1 MSDFI
6 DLQGN
11 TSEERNSWLKQLLS
25 NGVYEITFTKVNG
38 ETRVMPC
45 TLDAGRLP
53 PATVKE
59 NKNTKERKTDT
70 ISVWCVDKN
79 EWRSF
84 KVMNVTEIKP
94 ILIL

>member
-1 MSDFI
+1 MEQI
-6 DLQGN
+6 TLQGD
-11 TSEERNSWLKQLLS
+11 SVDERNSWLKQLLS

-45 TLDAGRLP
+45 TLDAGQLP
-53 PATVKE
+53 PITVKE
-59 NKNTKERKTDT
+59 NKTTKERKTDT
-70 ISVWCVDKN
+70 MSVWCLDKN

-94 ILIL
+94 FKIL

>member
-1 MSDFI
+1 MEQI
-6 DLQGN
+6 TLQG
-11 TSEERNSWLKQLLS
+11 SSADERNSWLKQLLS

-45 TLDAGRLP
+45 TLDAVRLP
-53 PATVKE
+53 PVTVKE
-59 NKNTKERKTDT
+59 NKNIKERKTDT
-70 ISVWCVDKN
+70 MSVWCVDKN